1 MGGKFG
7 GEWIHKYV
15 WLSLS
20 AVHLKL
26 FTTLLIDYV
35 LCCTQLLRWVQLC
48 HAKDCSLTGSSVYGA
63 FQARM
68 LEWVAISSLRGSS

>member
-1 MGGKFG
+1 M
-7 GEWIHKYV
+7 HVYV

-35 LCCTQLLRWVQLC
+35 LCCAQFLRRVQLC

-68 LEWVAISSLRGSS
+68 LEWVAITSSRGSS